1 MPRKMSGIAINVIDR
16 SSVASR
22 TARVVFDS
30 AIHL

>member
-1 MPRKMSGIAINVIDR
+1 MIVIET

-22 TARVVFDS
+22 IARVVFDS

>member
-1 MPRKMSGIAINVIDR
+1 MSGIAMIVIEA

-22 TARVVFDS
+22 IPSVVFDR